1 MTRHF
6 TIAVLLGTLS
16 CGQAPQEEAL
26 DEPVVEPAAP
36 AVRRLT
42 APQYERVV
50 TDLFGEGLVMPT
62 SLEPDVAFEGL
73 QSIGASTT
81 SLSSGVWSGTRTR
94 PTCLRNKPSQ
104 TPLGEPLMFR
114 AGWAR

>member
-36 AVRRLT
+36 AEDAADT
-42 APQYERVV
+42 ANPLV
-50 TDLFGEGLVMPT
+50 EGDGGGP
-62 SLEPDVAFEGL
+62 
-73 QSIGASTT
+73 
-81 SLSSGVWSGTRTR
+81 
-94 PTCLRNKPSQ
+94 
-104 TPLGEPLMFR
+104 
-114 AGWAR
+114 